1 MLTKVK
7 RNINKMENWH
17 IRLKELREYK
27 KLSQTDLAQKMGIH
41 LAQLNRYEKG
51 KGATSVT
58 GNLKYKLLDVFTKE
72 EVDYVERGEGVLPKI
87 QLQTGN
93 GMQAGRDISGSQGA
107 SFSLSA
113 AEQTL
118 VEYFRELDKVQQKKA
133 MMCVMNLGME

>member
-1 MLTKVK
+1 MGFG
-7 RNINKMENWH
+7 E
-17 IRLKELREYK
+17 RLQEVRKNHKIAQKELAKSLDMAPQSLSQYETE
-27 KLSQTDLAQKMGIH
+27 KLSFTLKFKNKLQT
-41 LAQLNRYEKG
+41 
-51 KGATSVT
+51 
-58 GNLKYKLLDVFTKE
+58 VFNKDE
-72 EVDYVERGEGVLPKI
+72 IYYIEYGEGVLPKI